1 MTTDIDA
8 MSKQLIWA
16 VAGVAF
22 SCAGQAPVEEA
33 PHVPAAPQVTA
44 AATAAATAEPVPEP
58 VPEPV
63 ATAEAAPGKK
73 VAPPPSGRPAILVG
87 PQKKILSTFGS
98 TPASVLKLKTSA
110 GDFTLKLNEYA
121 LRTGTN
127 ILFEVGAKVQKGK
140 ATLLGEM
147 VHITTQVGDS
157 SRLSEVE
164 AYAAPFIVIVPS
176 KKTVNLAVGTMQL
189 DDGGQETMKVNDW
202 RVVGPTRFDE
212 GLGQVVF
219 ELDRIGP
226 SVMHATLSPP
236 SEKPA
241 TGTTGL

>member
-1 MTTDIDA
+1 MGVDPLLAARPGKTILEA
-8 MSKQLIWA
+8 ACRFPRSPQAQLGCRQIA
-16 VAGVAF
+16 LERH
-22 SCAGQAPVEEA
+22 GQP
-33 PHVPAAPQVTA
+33 PD
-44 AATAAATAEPVPEP
+44 PVPEKID
-58 VPEPV
+58 
-63 ATAEAAPGKK
+63 GH
-73 VAPPPSGRPAILVG
+73 APPPSGRPAILVG